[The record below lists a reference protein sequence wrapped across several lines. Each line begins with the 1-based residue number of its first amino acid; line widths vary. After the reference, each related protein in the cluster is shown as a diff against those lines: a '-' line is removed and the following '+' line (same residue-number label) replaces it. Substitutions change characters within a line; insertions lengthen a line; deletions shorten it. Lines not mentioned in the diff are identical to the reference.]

1 MLGAVG
7 GERQG
12 CALDKTRKHETM
24 SQRIHGLDKSP
35 ARALCLEEAIR
46 MLALDPRT
54 TALVLIDVQK
64 GVLSRPLTPYGAAQI
79 VQNAAR
85 LGLHFE
91 EVGAVVALVR
101 VAFSDKESDRLN
113 QVVDAP
119 TSTPSG
125 GMPPDWADFAPE
137 IGALRADIVITKRQW
152 GAFYGTELDLQ
163 LRRRG
168 VNTIVL
174 AGVATNFG
182 VESTAREAWQHN
194 YAVVIAE
201 DAVSSLGEDMHKFSI
216 EKILPRLARVR
227 STAEIVGALP
237 SL

>member
-1 MLGAVG
+1 
-7 GERQG
+7 
-12 CALDKTRKHETM
+12 
-24 SQRIHGLDKSP
+24 
-35 ARALCLEEAIR
+35 

-64 GVLSRPLTPYGAAQI
+64 GVLSMPLAPYGAAQI

-85 LGLHFE
+85 LGLHFD
-91 EVGAVVALVR
+91 EVGALVALVH
-101 VAFSDKESDRLN
+101 VAFSGNAVDRLS

-119 TSTPSG
+119 SPQAAL
-125 GMPPDWADFAPE
+125 PADWADFAPE
-137 IGALRADIVITKRQW
+137 IGSLRAGIVVKKRQW

-168 VNTIVL
+168 IATIVL
-174 AGVATNFG
+174 AGIATNFG
-182 VESTAREAWQHN
+182 VEQTAREAWQHN
-194 YAVVIAE
+194 YAVVVAE
-201 DAVSSLGEDMHKFSI
+201 DAVTSVGEDLHKFSI
-216 EKILPRLARVR
+216 EKILPRISRVR

>member
-1 MLGAVG
+1 
-7 GERQG
+7 
-12 CALDKTRKHETM
+12 
-24 SQRIHGLDKSP
+24 
-35 ARALCLEEAIR
+35 

-64 GVLSRPLTPYGAAQI
+64 GVLSMPLAPHGAAQI

-85 LGLHFE
+85 LGLHFD
-91 EVGAVVALVR
+91 EVGALVVLVH
-101 VAFSDKESDRLN
+101 VAFSAGGVDRLS
-113 QVVDAP
+113 QPVDSPPPALQ
-119 TSTPSG
+119 G
-125 GMPPDWADFAPE
+125 GLPQDWADFAPE
-137 IGALRADIVITKRQW
+137 IAALRAGFVVAKRQW

-168 VNTIVL
+168 IHTIVL

-194 YAVVIAE
+194 YAVVVAE
-201 DAVSSLGEDMHKFSI
+201 DAVTSLGEELHRFSI
-216 EKILPRLARVR
+216 EKILPRIARVR

-237 SL
+237 SK

>member
-1 MLGAVG
+1 M
-7 GERQG
+7 
-12 CALDKTRKHETM
+12 TRSRASPLCFEET
-24 SQRIHGLDKSP
+24 IT
-35 ARALCLEEAIR
+35 

-64 GVLSRPLTPYGAAQI
+64 GVLSMPLAPYGAAQI

-85 LGLHFE
+85 LGLHFD
-91 EVGAVVALVR
+91 EVGAVVALVH
-101 VAFSDKESDRLN
+101 VAFSDKAVDRLS
-113 QVVDAP
+113 QLVDAP
-119 TSTPSG
+119 SPTAPG
-125 GMPPDWADFAPE
+125 GLPADWADFAPE
-137 IGALRADIVITKRQW
+137 IGALRADIVITKRHW

-168 VNTIVL
+168 VSTIVL

-194 YAVVIAE
+194 YAVVVAE
-201 DAVSSLGEDMHKFSI
+201 DAVTSVGEDMHKFSI
-216 EKILPRLARVR
+216 EKVLPRVARVR